1 MEQIEQPTYS
11 RILVHS
17 YGAILLKK
25 SPGIYGR
32 SHGRLP
38 TGLRLAGPILL
49 GFETCSEHSPVL
61 VSLAICDIVGEAD
74 YEDIR

>member
-49 GFETCSEHSPVL
+49 GFETCSKGSAVL
-61 VSLAICDIVGEAD
+61 AGPGAMW
-74 YEDIR
+74 YELENPTTTV